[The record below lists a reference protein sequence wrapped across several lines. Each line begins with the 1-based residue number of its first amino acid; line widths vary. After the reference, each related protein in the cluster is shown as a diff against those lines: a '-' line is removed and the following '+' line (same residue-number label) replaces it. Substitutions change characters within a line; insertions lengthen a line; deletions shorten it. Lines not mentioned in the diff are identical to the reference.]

1 MRGKVPSSAA
11 NPHLWFPPE
20 IIILFSRFCY
30 VTDHSP
36 GRKTNNSVKSLFSQP
51 RSLYMNF
58 HILVS
63 NLTNPTLLF
72 FLLGI
77 LATMVKSDLEIPPS
91 TSKFISLYLLF
102 SIGFKGG
109 QELAHSGITGEV
121 FSSLLLGLV
130 IASLIPLY
138 AFFLLKRKMGIN
150 DAGAVAAAY
159 GSVSAV
165 TFVAAVSFL
174 EAQRLSSGGH
184 MVAVMALME
193 APAIIMGVSLIMR
206 YDPETASGGSFGKI
220 VRHSFTNSS
229 VLMILGS
236 LVIGIIADTKQAEGI
251 RPFTTDIFKGFLAI
265 FLLEMGMV
273 TAKRFSAFRKYGWFA
288 FLIAIV
294 LPCVNGSAVAALSGL
309 VTHDAGNRFIFA
321 ILAASASYIAVP
333 AAMRLAAPK
342 ADPGLYIP
350 MALGVTFPFNITV
363 GMPLYF
369 IIVQNT

>member
-1 MRGKVPSSAA
+1 V
-11 NPHLWFPPE
+11 E
-20 IIILFSRFCY
+20 
-30 VTDHSP
+30 
-36 GRKTNNSVKSLFSQP
+36 
-51 RSLYMNF
+51 F
-58 HILVS
+58 HILLS

-72 FLLGI
+72 FVLGI
-77 LATMVKSDLEIPPS
+77 IATRLKSDLVIPES
-91 TSKFISLYLLF
+91 SSKFITLYLLF

-109 QELAHSGITGEV
+109 QELAHSGFTNEIIYA
-121 FSSLLLGLV
+121 LLFGLAL
-130 IASLIPLY
+130 ASVIPLY
-138 AFFLLKRKMGIN
+138 TFFILKRKLHIS

-174 EAQRLSSGGH
+174 EAQNIVSGGH

-193 APAIIMGVSLIMR
+193 SPAIIVGVILMMRYEKDKGTDQQVSLKSI
-206 YDPETASGGSFGKI
+206 I
-220 VRHSFTNSS
+220 HHSFTNGS
-229 VLMILGS
+229 VLMIMGS
-236 LVIGIIADTKQAEGI
+236 LVIGLIADTKQAEGI

-273 TAKRFSAFRKYGWFA
+273 TAKRFAAFRQYGWFVPFFALFIPA
-288 FLIAIV
+288 FNG
-294 LPCVNGSAVAALSGL
+294 CVVAWMSQF
-309 VTHDAGNRFIFA
+309 VTHDIGNRFIFS

-350 MALGVTFPFNITV
+350 MALGVTFPFNITL

-369 IIVQNT
+369 YIVNAT